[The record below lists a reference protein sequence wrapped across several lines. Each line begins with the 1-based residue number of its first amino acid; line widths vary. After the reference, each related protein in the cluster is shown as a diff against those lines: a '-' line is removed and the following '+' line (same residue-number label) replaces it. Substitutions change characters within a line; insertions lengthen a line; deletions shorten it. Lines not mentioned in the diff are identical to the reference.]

1 MNRSMQAAMY
11 YGPQDLRI
19 EKVTI
24 PEIGDGDILLK
35 IGAATTCGTDVKM
48 YRRGYPE
55 LPQLPMPFGHECAG
69 IIAEVGKDV
78 RGFKEGDRVVS
89 AIAANCG
96 ECYWCVR
103 NEPVFC
109 ENRTYQIPGGKMA
122 GGAYAEYIRIPSVIV
137 KNSVHLI
144 PNHVTFAE
152 AALIEP
158 LACAL
163 YGIEDLPEIRI
174 GDTVVVNGNGPIG
187 LFFVILA
194 KQRGAHVI
202 SCGSG
207 GTRREKAMSFGA
219 DEVINYHEV
228 DNQIQAVYDLTG
240 SPGPDVVIES
250 TGLPEV
256 WELSVNMA
264 RRGGTVMLF
273 GGCKGGTTVT
283 LDTQKIHYDC
293 LTIKSPSVYYQDP
306 DLLSRSLGL
315 ISSGIVPGREFIS
328 GKYSLDEAV
337 DAVEQYMKS
346 TGLKY
351 EVVPPDFWE
360 A

>member
-1 MNRSMQAAMY
+1 
-11 YGPQDLRI
+11 
-19 EKVTI
+19 
-24 PEIGDGDILLK
+24 
-35 IGAATTCGTDVKM
+35 
-48 YRRGYPE
+48 
-55 LPQLPMPFGHECAG
+55 MPFGHECAG
-69 IIAEVGKDV
+69 IIAQVGDKV
-78 RGFKEGDRVVS
+78 TGYKEGDRVVS

-109 ENRTYQIPGGKMA
+109 INRTYQIPGGKMA
-122 GGAYAEYIRIPSVIV
+122 GGAYAEYILIPSAIV
-137 KNSVHLI
+137 KNNVHPI
-144 PNHVTFAE
+144 PDHVSYSE

-163 YGIEDLPEIRI
+163 YGIEDLPEIRV

-207 GTRREKAMSFGA
+207 GLRKAKAEKFGA

-228 DNQIQAVYDLTG
+228 DDQIKAVYELTG
-240 SPGPDVVIES
+240 GPGPDVVIEA
-250 TGLPEV
+250 TGIPEV
-256 WELSVNMA
+256 WEMSVNMP

-273 GGCKGGTTVT
+273 GGCKSGTTVT

-306 DLLSRSLGL
+306 DLLRRCMGL
-315 ISSGIVPGREFIS
+315 IADGVVPAQEFIT
-328 GKYSLDEAV
+328 GKFPLTDTENAV
-337 DAVEQYMKS
+337 REYMKS

-351 EVVPPDFWE
+351 EVIPPDFWE
-360 A
+360 N